1 MLFSIVPLSR
11 TFYFHKG
18 IFAEEYFSIIKKH
31 QCEQMASSHR
41 LQFSQ
46 HRGSGVG
53 FLERVECEENL
64 PTAKEGNTFGMA
76 LHMLQV
82 FRGWLKKMFKRPVC
96 EVNCFYE
103 WDAVASVTEGAL
115 LGKSAEWSAAP
126 AMTAVCPATRLGC
139 FAASA
144 SQCLQT
150 SSSTVFRVNRASSR
164 GSDMNQV
171 SSKC

>member
-64 PTAKEGNTFGMA
+64 PTAKEGEY
-76 LHMLQV
+76 L
-82 FRGWLKKMFKRPVC
+82 
-96 EVNCFYE
+96 
-103 WDAVASVTEGAL
+103 WDG
-115 LGKSAEWSAAP
+115 SAHAP
-126 AMTAVCPATRLGC
+126 S
-139 FAASA
+139 F
-144 SQCLQT
+144 
-150 SSSTVFRVNRASSR
+150 
-164 GSDMNQV
+164 
-171 SSKC
+171 